1 MINLFKKKQWIT
13 NIYFKHIGDNKK
25 FNSDLQKAGELIRR
39 YRVLSADGCIEVF
52 KDCGIHA
59 TKSLDELK
67 AVPNDNNAT
76 YCLLPVCEK

>member
-13 NIYFKHIGDNKK
+13 NIYFEHTSNNEK
-25 FNSDLQKAGELIRR
+25 FNSDLRKAEELIRR
-39 YRVLSADGCIEVF
+39 YRVLSADGCIEIF

-67 AVPNDNNAT
+67 LVSKDNAT
-76 YCLLPVCEK
+76 YCLLPVCEQ